1 MKFRKPVAFL
11 AAIMMLLSSSPAFAA
26 STGDS
31 HQTVI
36 QARCLVPE
44 VTIQVVVPTESQVYV
59 NPQSLPV
66 KLDGKIS
73 QSQILSEP
81 ARIENQTEVPLS
93 VSATVS
99 GTKMEGSDI
108 ILSSASTKDSTSTSK
123 KAFIYFEMQAVDSKD
138 EEITWDEAYNEDQH
152 ILVRTTSPKTKKDF
166 LTLGASGKAGS
177 FGAFRLAGDC
187 IANPK
192 TAWTATDGV
201 NVTVSFTFK
210 AVPNE

>member
-44 VTIQVVVPTESQVYV
+44 VTIQVVVPTESQVFV

-108 ILSSASTKDSTSTSK
+108 ILSSASNLIS
-123 KAFIYFEMQAVDSKD
+123 FEV
-138 EEITWDEAYNEDQH
+138 EIVNPVLDVSDNGT
-152 ILVRTTSPKTKKDF
+152 IFSCPIG
-166 LTLGASGKAGS
+166 LGLLG
-177 FGAFRLAGDC
+177 
-187 IANPK
+187 
-192 TAWTATDGV
+192 
-201 NVTVSFTFK
+201 
-210 AVPNE
+210 